1 MTVSIRYRQYTHKTL
16 VDYGRR
22 SADCS
27 RVSNIEAFGDADKLH
42 AAEHS
47 WQGQDDVSVHHASE
61 WSGDGAADAD
71 QMAICSYVADNPILD
86 FANNHGASI
95 LHDRT
100 QASSPLGTQPLAN
113 NVSPDSVALQIETN
127 SKALY
132 KTIVQVME
140 SYCETECATFYVSFV
155 DENKRPLG
163 AMMLDSGA
171 QINIENDITCFID
184 YLKPSADK
192 NAMLKHC
199 GFGTRTRL
207 FRDVDGNV
215 YAYTD

>member
-100 QASSPLGTQPLAN
+100 QASSPLGTQPLVTMSRTIRLRFRSRPTRRPYTRPSCKSWSCTVQQ
-113 NVSPDSVALQIETN
+113 NVPHSMSHLSTKISARSVL
-127 SKALY
+127 
-132 KTIVQVME
+132 
-140 SYCETECATFYVSFV
+140 
-155 DENKRPLG
+155 
-163 AMMLDSGA
+163 
-171 QINIENDITCFID
+171 
-184 YLKPSADK
+184 
-192 NAMLKHC
+192 
-199 GFGTRTRL
+199 
-207 FRDVDGNV
+207 
-215 YAYTD
+215 